1 MGTLLFPRLHI
12 CCPRCWS
19 LQPDGKYHQDT
30 SWYLVSAVDV
40 YLSVIMLLVQ
50 GYAFVPEGDE
60 EALKEAV
67 YSRGPVAVSL
77 DASHRSFRFYSHG
90 RACSTILLLIYLE
103 IAVRRTCAS
112 L

>member
-1 MGTLLFPRLHI
+1 M
-12 CCPRCWS
+12 
-19 LQPDGKYHQDT
+19 
-30 SWYLVSAVDV
+30 
-40 YLSVIMLLVQ
+40 Q

-90 RACSTILLLIYLE
+90 RHAHLFGPHISLDCCEDESVACMMVPNRGGSMC
-103 IAVRRTCAS
+103 RTDA
-112 L
+112 

>member
-1 MGTLLFPRLHI
+1 
-12 CCPRCWS
+12 
-19 LQPDGKYHQDT
+19 
-30 SWYLVSAVDV
+30 
-40 YLSVIMLLVQ
+40 MLLVQ

-90 RACSTILLLIYLE
+90 RACSITLVLTCLDMS
-103 IAVRRTCAS
+103 VRRTCAS